1 MYYATVVRSFSAAH
15 HLRDYQGKC
24 ERLHGHNYKV
34 ELQVKSPIVD
44 RSGMVTDFTVLR
56 QALDRLLQRFDHQD
70 LNEIKPFDTLN
81 PTAENIAKLIYEEM
95 ALKFS
100 SRRVKIGSVTVWETE
115 SSFAS
120 YAAH

>member
-1 MYYATVVRSFSAAH
+1 MYYATVIRHFSAAH
-15 HLRDYQGKC
+15 HLRDYAGKC
-24 ERLHGHNYKV
+24 ERVHGHNYKV
-34 ELQVKSPIVD
+34 ELQLKSPALD
-44 RSGMVTDFTVLR
+44 RTGMVADFVQMR
-56 QALDRLLQRFDHQD
+56 EELDRLLQRFDHQD
-70 LNEIKPFDTLN
+70 LNEIKPFDALN

-100 SRRVKIGSVTVWETE
+100 SRKVKIGSVTVWETE